1 MNQVFTKNAFGIR
14 IENLEL
20 VKKNKKSLKKENFL
34 YFETLTMVPY
44 EKKLISKKLLNN
56 EEVLSINNYHK
67 QIRKKLINF
76 ISHNEKGLIN
86 FLIKKQLFYK
96 FFIIETNSIS
106 LIILIPFS

>member
-1 MNQVFTKNAFGIR
+1 
-14 IENLEL
+14 
-20 VKKNKKSLKKENFL
+20 
-34 YFETLTMVPY
+34 MVPY

-86 FLIKKQLFYK
+86 FLIKKTAPL
-96 FFIIETNSIS
+96 
-106 LIILIPFS
+106 